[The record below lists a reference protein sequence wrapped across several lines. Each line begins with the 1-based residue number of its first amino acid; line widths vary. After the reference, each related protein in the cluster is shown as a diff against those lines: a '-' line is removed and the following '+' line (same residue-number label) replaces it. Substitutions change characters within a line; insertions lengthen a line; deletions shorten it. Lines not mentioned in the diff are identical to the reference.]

1 MLSFEVYLVKH
12 FPTRGILILKGSVE
26 SFFAFSFSFA
36 ACISVSGIIVQS
48 GYRHIFRLHLYFNNF
63 CFLVTRIVTLNIF
76 IISRSCELFGYSGAS
91 CLVLGTAV
99 S

>member
-48 GYRHIFRLHLYFNNF
+48 GYRHIFILHLY
-63 CFLVTRIVTLNIF
+63 LNIF
-76 IISRSCELFGYSGAS
+76 VFWL
-91 CLVLGTAV
+91 LD
-99 S
+99 